1 MESGKTLHIPLSN
14 VLSRIYSA
22 NHAPDPDQS
31 ENRCDADGMV
41 SKIYGGEPSTTD
53 DGPSSYPHIFG
64 GFPLIADPRIPIGEL
79 HFRHADGRVDKM
91 VNLNRECGQGAE
103 GGCEL
108 GLGHPGGECMGRG
121 PRGEY
126 LVWEQGTGRLLR
138 EL

>member
-1 MESGKTLHIPLSN
+1 MGMAEGGL
-14 VLSRIYSA
+14 RIF
-22 NHAPDPDQS
+22 
-31 ENRCDADGMV
+31 E
-41 SKIYGGEPSTTD
+41 
-53 DGPSSYPHIFG
+53 
-64 GFPLIADPRIPIGEL
+64 DPRVPLGDVWVT
-79 HFRHADGRVDKM
+79 DGKG
-91 VNLNRECGQGAE
+91 NLAKVGRFNRECGQGAE

>member
-31 ENRCDADGMV
+31 ENRCDADGLV
-41 SKIYGGEPSTTD
+41 SSF
-53 DGPSSYPHIFG
+53 GP
-64 GFPLIADPRIPIGEL
+64 L
-79 HFRHADGRVDKM
+79 HFVQVPSMPLGEVAIITPRAVDAVLRGETPPAGSYARL

-121 PRGEY
+121 SRGEY